1 MPIRLLRKWIQ
12 IIKQEGDENQL
23 IRHLHVSSSVNFTIL
38 LHYMDIWLKHLLV
51 GSEKPPPKKKIQ
63 PTTKFIQCLK
73 FEFKSE
79 LTIYIHTHTHII
91 QSRYPA
97 CQQKTSTNNI
107 VSSAT
112 KHKVWSFYGGAN
124 IFARVRACQAF
135 SELIKESPLDISD
148 IVC

>member
-1 MPIRLLRKWIQ
+1 MKINLYVIFMYRAVSTLQFSYITWIFDWS
-12 IIKQEGDENQL
+12 I
-23 IRHLHVSSSVNFTIL
+23 F
-38 LHYMDIWLKHLLV
+38 W
-51 GSEKPPPKKKIQ
+51 SEVKSPPKKKIQ